1 MSRIG
6 KINLSSVKLIGA
18 TLGAIGF
25 YLTAFDFKVL
35 GAVLIGLGGVLL
47 AIGN

>member
-1 MSRIG
+1 MKKKG

-25 YLTAFDFKVL
+25 YLTAFDFRIV
-35 GAVLIGLGGVLL
+35 GAVFIGFGGVLL